1 MGNRLTLN
9 MADKNTL
16 SAAAA
21 DEKAKEGRILIAGIT
36 NLNKILCLQPPE
48 TSGPDGENAAKIIN
62 QANKEIH
69 VKNVHVPG
77 TFDAW
82 VWDHGKKQTMFR
94 QAGVDGLTFWAFADG
109 DNTLKPKICLDNIQ
123 KAFEQELDKSGQSA
137 AKMQYQTGF
146 ESTLAENMKNP
157 RSAKDKELIKR
168 EQVISVNLEN
178 ADALVKSTSAFKDT
192 SHAVKKKY
200 CWENAKCWIGIAVIV
215 VLIIIILVI
224 AICVSTGC
232 K

>member
-1 MGNRLTLN
+1 M
-9 MADKNTL
+9 
-16 SAAAA
+16 
-21 DEKAKEGRILIAGIT
+21 
-36 NLNKILCLQPPE
+36 
-48 TSGPDGENAAKIIN
+48 
-62 QANKEIH
+62 
-69 VKNVHVPG
+69 
-77 TFDAW
+77 
-82 VWDHGKKQTMFR
+82 
-94 QAGVDGLTFWAFADG
+94 
-109 DNTLKPKICLDNIQ
+109 
-123 KAFEQELDKSGQSA
+123 
-137 AKMQYQTGF
+137 
-146 ESTLAENMKNP
+146 AENMKNP
-157 RSAKDKELIKR
+157 RSAKDKELDKQIKAVTALALQNIDELIKR